1 MKVLLTHEL
10 FPPDFAGGGEYTV
23 LETARTLRRRGVDV
37 TVLTTGDP
45 SITSYDGIPTVRLPI
60 PRRQFNFAVPKIKEM
75 SRDVD
80 LVQTFVYHAA
90 LPSWFAAR
98 LNKKP
103 IVCTVLALFQE
114 HWNTM
119 RSPLVAGLYAR
130 WERLLITRGYNKII
144 FVSEFSR
151 EKGMAAGV
159 QRHRSAVISPGIDF
173 EAYALET
180 DKEDVVFFSGKLEA
194 RKGIY
199 EVLEVARR
207 LPEVAFR
214 VMGWGGDEQKVRE
227 SAPPNVEFVPFER
240 GEPLHRAF
248 AKSRIFL
255 FPTKAETFGLAP
267 VEAMA
272 AGCALISSVQF
283 PFEGARVAPDDV
295 DGMVEAVRRFW
306 NDPKETHRLGHRN
319 RDLAANYT
327 WDKHVDKL
335 LKVYCEILNG
345 R

>member
-1 MKVLLTHEL
+1 M
-10 FPPDFAGGGEYTV
+10 
-23 LETARTLRRRGVDV
+23 LRQRGVDV
-37 TVLTTGDP
+37 KVLTTGDP
-45 SITSYDGIPTVRLPI
+45 KITSYDGIPTVRLPI
-60 PRRQFNFAVPKIKEM
+60 PRRRFNLAVPTIAAM
-75 SRDVD
+75 ARDVD

-90 LPSWFAAR
+90 LPSWFAAK
-98 LNKKP
+98 LNHKP
-103 IVCTVLALFQE
+103 VVLTVLALFQE

-130 WERLLITRGYNKII
+130 WERLLIRRGYDKVI

-159 QRHRSAVISPGIDF
+159 PMQRSAVISPGIDF
-173 EAYALET
+173 DAYAVET
-180 DKEDVVFFSGKLEA
+180 EKENVVFFTGKLEA

-214 VMGWGGDEQKVRE
+214 VMGWGADEQKIRQ
-227 SAPPNVEFVPFER
+227 SAPGNVEFVPFER

-272 AGCALISSVQF
+272 AGCAVISTVQF
-283 PFEGARVAPDDV
+283 PFEGVRVGPDDI
-295 DGMVEAVRRFW
+295 DAMVNAVRRFW
-306 NDPKETHRLGHRN
+306 NDPAETYRLGHRN
-319 RDLAANYT
+319 RCLAEAYT

-335 LKVYCEILNG
+335 LNVYSEILESQ
-345 R
+345 